1 MPRRKETEIKT
12 PKQEKYMFYKE
23 LAQAMRDTKYPASY
37 YDVPD
42 AMFDIEER
50 YQQLI
55 RIKSIGIYISI
66 SNLRNWLDKNKDT
79 LSDDAKEWY
88 QTKMKELLEEKAKFE
103 KLHPKL
109 SDECYEDMV
118 MFENIQRLQDKDDIT
133 ELKSVEVEF
142 DETGT
147 DKKDN

>member
-1 MPRRKETEIKT
+1 MPRRKETENKS

-37 YDVPD
+37 YDIPD

-66 SNLRNWLDKNKDT
+66 SNLRNWHDRNKDT
-79 LSDDAKEWY
+79 ISDDAKEWY

-103 KLHPKL
+103 NLHPKL

-118 MFENIQRLQDKDDIT
+118 MFENIQRQQDQDEIT
-133 ELKSVEVEF
+133 EHEKVEVEF
-142 DETGT
+142 DEPLT
-147 DKKDN
+147 DKKND